1 MPTEAEDA
9 QREQSVIEALALM
22 AESGEA
28 PPSEMPTGR
37 RAQNRLLRTR
47 EFLGTALRIVTAEGF
62 DALTMQRLADECD
75 SAIGAVYRYF
85 PSKGA
90 LMAEVQR
97 EAIDRLS
104 TSYMIIR
111 DRSDRRFD
119 ELDLTPEDASMARLV
134 LMGRWFIATRDAYP
148 EEFRLLHM
156 LFSESR
162 NIVSDDE
169 AVRVLSSAIRLLD
182 KAREVVDEAV
192 EMGNLDARGA
202 VVDRVVTWAAAVS
215 AAMQLGSLDIY
226 DAELFDGIRLA
237 RDLVDDLYV
246 AWGVDLDRLA
256 VAKTIID
263 QLADEGP
270 IAPPPPHPA
279 G

>member
-1 MPTEAEDA
+1 MSTDAADA
-9 QREQSVIEALALM
+9 QRTPDVMEALTAM
-22 AESGEA
+22 AQIE
-28 PPSEMPTGR
+28 PSEPEAMPTGR

-47 EFLGTALRIVTAEGF
+47 EFLGTALKIVTAEGF

-104 TSYMIIR
+104 TSYLIIR
-111 DRSDRRFD
+111 ERSGHRFA
-119 ELDLTPEDASMARLV
+119 ELELTPEDASMARLV
-134 LMGRWFIATRDAYP
+134 LMGRWFIATRDVYP

-162 NIVSDDE
+162 NIVSDGE
-169 AVRVLSSAIRLLD
+169 AIRVLSSAIRLLD

-192 EMGNLDARGA
+192 ELGNLDAQGA
-202 VVDRVVTWAAAVS
+202 VIDRVVTWAAAVS
-215 AAMQLGSLDIY
+215 AALQLGSLDIY
-226 DAELFDGIRLA
+226 DAELFDGLRLGRA
-237 RDLVDDLYV
+237 LVDDLYR
-246 AWGVDLDRLA
+246 AWGVDPVRLEA
-256 VAKTIID
+256 AKEIIE
-263 QLADEGP
+263 QLGEDGP
-270 IAPPPPHPA
+270 IAPPAPHA
-279 G
+279 LL